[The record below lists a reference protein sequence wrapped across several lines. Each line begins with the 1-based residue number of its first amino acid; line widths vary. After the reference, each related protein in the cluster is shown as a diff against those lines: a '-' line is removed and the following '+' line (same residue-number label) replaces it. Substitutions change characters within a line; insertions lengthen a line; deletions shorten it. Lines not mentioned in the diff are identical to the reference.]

1 MREVEI
7 TSISPLIEPEF
18 TLVQMHSL
26 LNVLNVLTSGL
37 TLLGLDIADDERLLE
52 SEIALC
58 EDIRHALT
66 NKNATFE
73 HLLRAQEH
81 QVTIREG
88 VAHVLILYPEA
99 AQNEDVQ
106 QTLEALDAVL
116 QVLSSRA
123 QEMIDSLQYP
133 DQWITFDTDSL
144 VADFQTVFDAMEK
157 NSRGRY
163 SFVYNLAQQEDVDYF
178 IEFKIDST
186 HSGMFSMP
194 MRLKDVIRD
203 LIANARKYTPLGG
216 QILVGMFQDDKEI
229 RVSIQDN
236 GRGIPEGEI
245 EDVVSY
251 GRRGSNVEDVRTM
264 GGGFGLTKAFV
275 VVKEFGGRLWIKS
288 GLDRG
293 TRVKIQ
299 IPMPRLA

>member
-1 MREVEI
+1 MKEVEI
-7 TSISPLIEPEF
+7 TEISPVIEPEF

-26 LNVLNVLTSGL
+26 LNVLNVLTGGL

-73 HLLRAQEH
+73 NLLRSQEH

-88 VAHVLILYPEA
+88 IAHVLFLYPDA
-99 AQNEDVQ
+99 AEKVEVQ

-116 QVLSSRA
+116 QVLSNRA

-133 DQWITFDTDSL
+133 DQWITFNTDEL
-144 VADFQTVFDAMEK
+144 IADFQTVFDAMEK

-163 SFVYNLAQQEDVDYF
+163 SFVYNIAQQEDQDYF
-178 IEFKIDST
+178 IEFKIDSS
-186 HSGMFSMP
+186 HPGMFSMP

-203 LIANARKYTPLGG
+203 LIANARKYTPVGG
-216 QILVGMFQDDKEI
+216 QILVGMFQNESEI
-229 RVSIQDN
+229 RISIQDN
-236 GRGIPEGEI
+236 GRGIPEDEI
-245 EDVVSY
+245 ESVVSY
-251 GRRGSNVEDVRTM
+251 GRRGSNVEDTRTM
-264 GGGFGLTKAFV
+264 GGGFGLTKAFI
-275 VVKEFGGRLWIKS
+275 VVKEFGGRMWIKS

-293 TRVKIQ
+293 TRVKIHV
-299 IPMPRLA
+299 PVPHLA